1 MRLYTYGKV
10 AVKFSL
16 VFIKKY
22 TEKESS
28 TMGRRIAIVED
39 EPAIRDNYAEALRR
53 QGYDVLTYD
62 CRSTAYSAFKQR
74 LPELAIID
82 IGLQDEPEGG
92 FDLCRDLRALS
103 DSVPII
109 FLTARDSELD
119 TVSGFRLGADD
130 YLTKDIGLSHLQARI
145 AALFRRLEL
154 MKTPEIAGDLIS
166 QGNMVLDCDR
176 MSIVVANNSVALT
189 VTEFWLVHA
198 LVKFVGHVKTRE
210 QLMQAANIFVDEDTI
225 SSHIKRIRKKFQLVD
240 DEFSSIETVYG
251 LGYRWIES

>member
-1 MRLYTYGKV
+1 
-10 AVKFSL
+10 
-16 VFIKKY
+16 
-22 TEKESS
+22 
-28 TMGRRIAIVED
+28 MGRRIAIVED

-53 QGYDVLTYD
+53 QGYEVSTYER
-62 CRSTAYSAFKQR
+62 RSTAYEAFKQR

-82 IGLQDEPEGG
+82 IGLDDEPEGG
-92 FDLCRDLRALS
+92 FDLCRDLRAMSESL
-103 DSVPII
+103 PII

-154 MKTPEIAGDLIS
+154 MKTPEVTGDLIT
-166 QGNMVLDCDR
+166 QGELVLDSDR
-176 MSIVVANNSVALT
+176 MVVTFSSKPVSLT

-198 LVKFVGHVKTRE
+198 LVRFIGHVKTRE
-210 QLMQAANIFVDEDTI
+210 QLMQAANIYVDEDTI
-225 SSHIKRIRKKFQLVD
+225 SSHIKRIRKKFQSVNS
-240 DEFSSIETVYG
+240 EFSAIETVYG

>member
-1 MRLYTYGKV
+1 M
-10 AVKFSL
+10 A
-16 VFIKKY
+16 
-22 TEKESS
+22 
-28 TMGRRIAIVED
+28 RRIAIVED
-39 EPAIRDNYAEALRR
+39 EPDIRDNYAEALRQ
-53 QGYDVLTYD
+53 QGYEVTTYAD
-62 CRSTAYSAFKQR
+62 RKSAYQAFQQR

-82 IGLQDEPEGG
+82 IGLNDEPEGG

-103 DSVPII
+103 ETLPII

-154 MKTPEIAGDLIS
+154 MKTPVVTEDLII
-166 QGNMVLDCDR
+166 QGELVLDGDR
-176 MSIVVANNSVALT
+176 MTVSLNGKPVGLT

-198 LVKFVGHVKTRE
+198 LVRFVGHVKTRE
-210 QLMQAANIFVDEDTI
+210 QLMQAANIYVDEDTI

-240 DEFSSIETVYG
+240 KQFSSIETVYG
-251 LGYRWIES
+251 LGYRWIELSTH

>member
-1 MRLYTYGKV
+1 M
-10 AVKFSL
+10 A
-16 VFIKKY
+16 
-22 TEKESS
+22 
-28 TMGRRIAIVED
+28 RRIAIVED
-39 EPAIRDNYAEALRR
+39 EPDIRDNYAEALRQ
-53 QGYDVLTYD
+53 QGYEVSTYAD
-62 CRSTAYSAFKQR
+62 RKSAYQAFQQR

-82 IGLQDEPEGG
+82 IGLNDEPEGG

-103 DSVPII
+103 ETLPII

-154 MKTPEIAGDLIS
+154 MKTPVVTEDLIT
-166 QGNMVLDCDR
+166 QGELVLDGDR
-176 MSIVVANNSVALT
+176 MTVSLNGKPVALT

-198 LVKFVGHVKTRE
+198 LVRFVGHVKTRE
-210 QLMQAANIFVDEDTI
+210 QLMQAANIYVDEDTI

-240 DEFSSIETVYG
+240 TQFSSIETVYG
-251 LGYRWIES
+251 LGYRWIEPSMH

>member
-1 MRLYTYGKV
+1 
-10 AVKFSL
+10 
-16 VFIKKY
+16 
-22 TEKESS
+22 
-28 TMGRRIAIVED
+28 MGRRIAIVED

-53 QGYDVLTYD
+53 QGYEVSTYD
-62 CRSTAYSAFKQR
+62 SRSSAYTAFQQR

-82 IGLQDEPEGG
+82 IGLNDEPEGG
-92 FDLCRDLRALS
+92 FDLCRELRAMSESL
-103 DSVPII
+103 PII

-154 MKTPEIAGDLIS
+154 MKTPEVAGDLIS
-166 QGNMVLDCDR
+166 HGELLLDSDR
-176 MSIVVANNSVALT
+176 MVVTFSNRPVALT

-198 LVKFVGHVKTRE
+198 LVRFIGHVKTRE
-210 QLMQAANIFVDEDTI
+210 QLMQAANIYVDEDTI
-225 SSHIKRIRKKFQLVD
+225 SSHIKRIRKKFQAVSED
-240 DEFSSIETVYG
+240 FSAIETVYG

>member
-1 MRLYTYGKV
+1 
-10 AVKFSL
+10 
-16 VFIKKY
+16 
-22 TEKESS
+22 
-28 TMGRRIAIVED
+28 MGRRIAIVED
-39 EPAIRDNYAEALRR
+39 EPAIRDNYAEALRN
-53 QGYDVLTYD
+53 QGYEVSTYD
-62 CRSTAYSAFKQR
+62 CRSTAYAAFKQR

-92 FDLCRDLRALS
+92 FDLCRDLRAMS
-103 DSVPII
+103 DSLPII

-154 MKTPEIAGDLIS
+154 MKTPDVAGDLIT
-166 QGNMVLDCDR
+166 QGDLVLDCDR
-176 MSIVVANNSVALT
+176 MTVNINNQPVALT

-210 QLMQAANIFVDEDTI
+210 QLMQAANIYVDEDTI
-225 SSHIKRIRKKFQLVD
+225 SSHIKRIRKKFQSVD
-240 DEFSSIETVYG
+240 QDFSSIETVYG
-251 LGYRWIES
+251 LGYRWIEL

>member
-1 MRLYTYGKV
+1 MAEKGQAKE
-10 AVKFSL
+10 
-16 VFIKKY
+16 IK
-22 TEKESS
+22 

-39 EPAIRDNYAEALRR
+39 EPAIRANYSEALTR
-53 QGYDVLTYD
+53 QGYEVSSYD
-62 CRSTAYSAFKQR
+62 RRSTALAAFKIR

-92 FDLCRDLRALS
+92 FDLCRDLRAMS
-103 DSVPII
+103 DTLPII

-130 YLTKDIGLSHLQARI
+130 YLTKDIGLAHLQARI

-154 MKTPEIAGDLIS
+154 MQVPVDTAELIQ
-166 QGNMVLDCDR
+166 QGKLTLDRER
-176 MSIVVANNSVALT
+176 MTINFDGQTVALT

-225 SSHIKRIRKKFQLVD
+225 SSHIKRIRKKFQAVSAD
-240 DEFSSIETVYG
+240 FSSIETVYG
-251 LGYRWIES
+251 LGYRWLES

>member
-1 MRLYTYGKV
+1 
-10 AVKFSL
+10 
-16 VFIKKY
+16 
-22 TEKESS
+22 
-28 TMGRRIAIVED
+28 MGRRIAIVED

-53 QGYDVLTYD
+53 QGYEVSTYD
-62 CRSTAYSAFKQR
+62 RRSTAYEAFQQR

-82 IGLQDEPEGG
+82 IGLDDEPEGG
-92 FDLCRDLRALS
+92 FDLCRDLRAMSESL
-103 DSVPII
+103 PII

-154 MKTPEIAGDLIS
+154 MKTPEITGDLIT
-166 QGNMVLDCDR
+166 QGELVLDSDR
-176 MSIVVANNSVALT
+176 MLVTFSNKSVSLT

-198 LVKFVGHVKTRE
+198 LVRFIGHVKTRE
-210 QLMQAANIFVDEDTI
+210 QLMQAANIYVDEDTI
-225 SSHIKRIRKKFQLVD
+225 SSHIKRIRKKFQSVNS
-240 DEFSSIETVYG
+240 EFSAIETVYG